1 MRVLVVEDEPRIADV
16 LRRGL
21 TEDGCAVDVAGTAED
36 GEWYAAENPYDAIVL
51 DVGLPGQ
58 DGFELLAALR
68 AAGHWAPVIM
78 LTARDAVPDRVR
90 GLDLGADDYLTK
102 PFAFAE
108 LLARLR
114 ATARRGRAAR
124 PVVLRCGDLVLDPAR
139 RHVRRG
145 GTAIDLTAKEFAILE
160 CFMRRPD
167 QVLSR
172 TQLIAQVWDF
182 GFSADSNVVD
192 VYVASL
198 RRKIDRPF
206 GTSSLETVRG
216 AGYRLRE
223 TAQTDHGQD
232 AAPA

>member
-1 MRVLVVEDEPRIADV
+1 MRVLVVEDEPRMADV

-36 GEWYAAENPYDAIVL
+36 GAWYAAENPYDAIVL

-58 DGFELLAALR
+58 DGFDLLAGLR
-68 AAGHWAPVIM
+68 QAGQWAPVIM

-102 PFAFAE
+102 PFAFTE

-114 ATARRGRAAR
+114 ATARRGRRAR
-124 PVVLRCGDLVLDPAR
+124 PVVLRCGDLALDPAR
-139 RHVRRG
+139 REVRRD
-145 GTAIDLTAKEFAILE
+145 GTAVDLTAKEFAILE
-160 CFMRRPD
+160 CFMRRPG

-172 TQLIAQVWDF
+172 SQLIEQVWDF
-182 GFSADSNVVD
+182 GFSADSNLVD

-216 AGYRLRE
+216 VGYRLRE
-223 TAQTDHGQD
+223 PASADDGQG
-232 AAPA
+232 APA

>member
-1 MRVLVVEDEPRIADV
+1 MRVLVVEDEPRMADV

-36 GEWYAAENPYDAIVL
+36 GAWYAAENPYDAIVL

-58 DGFELLAALR
+58 DGFDLLAGLR
-68 AAGHWAPVIM
+68 QAGQWAPVIM
-78 LTARDAVPDRVR
+78 LTARDGVPDRVR

-124 PVVLRCGDLVLDPAR
+124 PVVLRCGDLALDPAR
-139 RHVRRG
+139 REVWRG
-145 GTAIDLTAKEFAILE
+145 GAAVDLTAKEFAILE
-160 CFMRRPD
+160 CFMLRPG

-172 TQLIAQVWDF
+172 SQLIEQVWDF
-182 GFSADSNVVD
+182 DFSADSNLVD
-192 VYVASL
+192 VYLASL

-216 AGYRLRE
+216 VGYRLRE
-223 TAQTDHGQD
+223 PAPADQGPD

>member
-1 MRVLVVEDEPRIADV
+1 MRVLVVEDEPRMADV

-36 GEWYAAENPYDAIVL
+36 GAWYAAENPYDAIVL

-58 DGFELLAALR
+58 DGFDLLAGLR
-68 AAGHWAPVIM
+68 QAGQWAPVIM

-114 ATARRGRAAR
+114 AAARRGRTAR
-124 PVVLRCGDLVLDPAR
+124 PVVLRCGDLALDPAR
-139 RHVRRG
+139 REVRRD
-145 GTAIDLTAKEFAILE
+145 GTAVDLTPKEFAILE
-160 CFMRRPD
+160 CFMRRPG

-172 TQLIAQVWDF
+172 SQLIEQVWDF
-182 GFSADSNVVD
+182 GFSADSNLVD

-216 AGYRLRE
+216 VGYRLRE
-223 TAQTDHGQD
+223 P
-232 AAPA
+232 APADDGPDAPA

>member
-1 MRVLVVEDEPRIADV
+1 MRVLVVEDEPRMADV

-21 TEDGCAVDVAGTAED
+21 IEDGCAVDVAGTAED
-36 GEWYAAENPYDAIVL
+36 GAWYAAENPYDAIVL
-51 DVGLPGQ
+51 DVGLPGK
-58 DGFELLAALR
+58 DGFDLLAGLR
-68 AAGHWAPVIM
+68 EAGQWAPVIM
-78 LTARDAVPDRVR
+78 LTARDAVPDRVH

-124 PVVLRCGDLVLDPAR
+124 PVVLRCGDLALDPAR
-139 RHVRRG
+139 CEVRRDG
-145 GTAIDLTAKEFAILE
+145 IVVDLTAKEFAILE
-160 CFMRRPD
+160 CFIRRPG

-172 TQLIAQVWDF
+172 SQLIEQVWDF
-182 GFSADSNVVD
+182 GFSADSNLVD

-216 AGYRLRE
+216 VGYRLR
-223 TAQTDHGQD
+223 APDHGPD

>member
-1 MRVLVVEDEPRIADV
+1 MRVLVVEDEPRMADV

-36 GEWYAAENPYDAIVL
+36 GAWYAAENPYDAIVL

-58 DGFELLAALR
+58 DGFDLLAGLR
-68 AAGHWAPVIM
+68 QAGQWAPVIM

-114 ATARRGRAAR
+114 ATARRGRAPR
-124 PVVLRCGDLVLDPAR
+124 PVVLRCGDLALDPAR
-139 RHVRRG
+139 REVRRG
-145 GTAIDLTAKEFAILE
+145 GTAVDLTAKEFAILE
-160 CFMRRPD
+160 CFMRRPG

-172 TQLIAQVWDF
+172 SQLIEQVWDF
-182 GFSADSNVVD
+182 GFSADSNLVD

-216 AGYRLRE
+216 VGYRVRAPLP
-223 TAQTDHGQD
+223 ADHGRD

>member
-1 MRVLVVEDEPRIADV
+1 MRVLVVEDEPRMADV

-36 GEWYAAENPYDAIVL
+36 GAWYAAENPYDAIVL
-51 DVGLPGQ
+51 DVGLPGK
-58 DGFELLAALR
+58 DGFELLAGLR
-68 AAGHWAPVIM
+68 EAGRWAPVIM
-78 LTARDAVPDRVR
+78 LTARDALPDRVR

-114 ATARRGRAAR
+114 ATARRGCTAR
-124 PVVLRCGDLVLDPAR
+124 PVVLSCGDLTLDPAR
-139 RHVRRG
+139 REVSRA
-145 GTAIDLTAKEFAILE
+145 GTVVDLTAKEFAILE
-160 CFMRRPD
+160 CFMRRPG
-167 QVLSR
+167 QALSR
-172 TQLIAQVWDF
+172 SQLIEQVWDF
-182 GFSADSNVVD
+182 GFSADSNLVD

-216 AGYRLRE
+216 VGYRLRE
-223 TAQTDHGQD
+223 PARADHGQD
-232 AAPA
+232 APA